1 MPETPP
7 EKLMGWLTREEEEF
21 GLTGS
26 IERTIDPDTVRE
38 MLREELRYEPTEE
51 QVGLMYGA
59 ARYKYET
66 LPTIGV
72 RPELYVRPWGKQVT
86 YRDVTTGRFMSRE
99 AIETRRIEF
108 GY

>member
-21 GLTGS
+21 GLTGA

-38 MLREELRYEPTEE
+38 MLREELRYEPTGE
-51 QVGLMYGA
+51 QVGLMYEA
-59 ARYKYET
+59 AKYKYET
-66 LPTIGV
+66 LPTIGA
-72 RPELYVRPWGKQVT
+72 RPELYVRPWGKQIT
-86 YRDVTTGRFMSRE
+86 YRDVATGRFMSRE
-99 AIETRRIEF
+99 AVETRRIEM

>member
-1 MPETPP
+1 MPETPID
-7 EKLMGWLTREEEEF
+7 KLMEWLTREEEVF

-26 IERTIDPDTVRE
+26 IERTIDPEACRR

-51 QVGLMYGA
+51 QVRLMSEA
-59 ARYKYET
+59 AKYKYET
-66 LPTIGV
+66 LPTIGA

-86 YRDVTTGRFMSRE
+86 YRDIPTGKFISRE
-99 AIETRRIEF
+99 TVEIRRIEM